1 MPAAPSETTSI
12 DAGTPRETVKAEG
25 TGAAKDSGAGVAAA
39 EALPLTVA
47 TAKAHA
53 DGKHYALDVTAPGT
67 ITVGGAG
74 TFQVALVAKD
84 GYHINDEY
92 PYKLKPAAEPQ
103 GIVTFDVPELA
114 RKDGKYTKTDAR
126 FELKFTGARA
136 GVAKVR
142 GTMSLSV
149 CTKKECIVD
158 KIELEVPVT
167 VR

>member
-1 MPAAPSETTSI
+1 MPAARSDTTSV
-12 DAGTPRETVKAEG
+12 DAGAPRESVKAEG
-25 TGAAKDSGAGVAAA
+25 TAAAKDSGAPATDSV
-39 EALPLTVA
+39 PLTVA

-67 ITVGGAG
+67 VTVGGTG

-84 GYHINDEY
+84 GYHINDQY
-92 PYKLKPAAEPQ
+92 PYNLRPAADPQ

-149 CTKKECIVD
+149 CTKKECVVD